1 MNIRASGRSAL
12 IIAAGLWLGF
22 AGPMRVTD
30 SAAEPAGQAAQTEN
44 AGAPVKLSKSTKH
57 RSHKHH
63 KRHAAHTRKSHKT
76 ASKEAD
82 AQADKTASATPD
94 SDKRQDSDKHVPLPP
109 TVANANANVEMP
121 GAIVDA
127 PKTEADALASDA
139 SKTLAATQAESANPQ
154 SGAAPVTASAAD
166 IVPADEL
173 NEVDRALID
182 DKQQPAPILAM
193 ASLDTPPSASSADT
207 TTTTGQA
214 VASEDSWN
222 KASLIGKIFIAF
234 GGLLTFASAARMF
247 MA

>member
-1 MNIRASGRSAL
+1 
-12 IIAAGLWLGF
+12 
-22 AGPMRVTD
+22 MRVTD

-44 AGAPVKLSKSTKH
+44 AGAPVKLSKYTKH

-82 AQADKTASATPD
+82 APADKTASVAQD
-94 SDKRQDSDKHVPLPP
+94 QDSDERVPLPP

-121 GAIVDA
+121 GATVDA
-127 PKTEADALASDA
+127 PKTEADALASSA
-139 SKTLAATQAESANPQ
+139 SKTLAATQAESGNPQ
-154 SGAAPVTASAAD
+154 TDAAPATASAAD

-182 DKQQPAPILAM
+182 DKQQPAPTLAL
-193 ASLDTPPSASSADT
+193 ASLDAPTPASSADI
-207 TTTTGQA
+207 TTGQA
-214 VASEDSWN
+214 AASEDSWN

>member
-44 AGAPVKLSKSTKH
+44 AGAPVKLSKYTKH

-82 AQADKTASATPD
+82 AQADKTASARR
-94 SDKRQDSDKHVPLPP
+94 KMQDSDKHVPLPP

-121 GAIVDA
+121 GATVDA
-127 PKTEADALASDA
+127 PKTEADALASNAEQDA
-139 SKTLAATQAESANPQ
+139 GRHSGGVLRIRKLTPRPPQ
-154 SGAAPVTASAAD
+154 RAPRISSLPTNSTKST
-166 IVPADEL
+166 VP
-173 NEVDRALID
+173 
-182 DKQQPAPILAM
+182 
-193 ASLDTPPSASSADT
+193 
-207 TTTTGQA
+207 
-214 VASEDSWN
+214 
-222 KASLIGKIFIAF
+222 
-234 GGLLTFASAARMF
+234 
-247 MA
+247 

>member
-12 IIAAGLWLGF
+12 IITAGLWLGF

-44 AGAPVKLSKSTKH
+44 AGAPVKLSKYTKH

-82 AQADKTASATPD
+82 ARADKTASVAQD
-94 SDKRQDSDKHVPLPP
+94 QDSDERVPLPP

-121 GAIVDA
+121 GATVDA
-127 PKTEADALASDA
+127 PKTEADALASNA
-139 SKTLAATQAESANPQ
+139 SKTRAATQAESGNPQ
-154 SGAAPVTASAAD
+154 ADAAPATASAAD

-193 ASLDTPPSASSADT
+193 ASLDAPSSASSADT
-207 TTTTGQA
+207 TTGQA
-214 VASEDSWN
+214 VANEDSWN